1 MVKMLKSCNKMK
13 GNTHIFPRNIK
24 YLKRIII
31 IIKKHWTLQRA
42 QIGIKYQVNKKSKK
56 NKCNPNLRN
65 KQAIYE
71 TNQASTKG
79 SKCIQVS
86 RKQKQI

>member
-1 MVKMLKSCNKMK
+1 M
-13 GNTHIFPRNIK
+13 
-24 YLKRIII
+24 
-31 IIKKHWTLQRA
+31 LQRTTK
-42 QIGIKYQVNKKSKK
+42 GSNHNQVWNKKSKK

-79 SKCIQVS
+79 
-86 RKQKQI
+86 

>member
-1 MVKMLKSCNKMK
+1 MVNILKSCNKVK
-13 GNTHIFPRNIK
+13 GNTIIFPQNIK
-24 YLKRIII
+24 YLKITII
-31 IIKKHWTLQRA
+31 IIKNIKCYKGLQRA
-42 QIGIKYQVNKKSKK
+42 QITIKYQGNKKSKK

-79 SKCIQVS
+79 SNCNQVL
-86 RKQKQI
+86 RE